1 MCTAIYLLNYIQSTC
16 MQITYV
22 KMCPEALQL
31 YHGAEFS
38 INISKFRQN
47 YFYKFQVLKKAL
59 L

>member
-1 MCTAIYLLNYIQSTC
+1 